1 MNTSILGVQW
11 ISRAQLIFLR
21 NLFLWTFCRTW
32 AEQYWAS
39 GRKPWGRFL
48 KQHSTGPVNFSWG
61 TVCIGKRSTSQKFAE
76 VEIST
81 CVHWAKNYWQGR
93 QSCILVFEKTSLR
106 ESILSGKKTLS
117 TKVSGLWG
125 RNRNF
130 VGLFQPRCQNRNLL
144 LQNNFQR
151 KKVFLKEITIFMMT
165 FES

>member
-11 ISRAQLIFLR
+11 ISRAKIIFLR
-21 NLFLWTFCRTW
+21 NLLMSNFCCTW

-61 TVCIGKRSTSQKFAE
+61 TVFIEKRSTSETSAA

-81 CVHWAKNYWQGR
+81 CRHSTKTFWQCC
-93 QSCILVFEKTSLR
+93 QSCILFLAKNSLKKN
-106 ESILSGKKTLS
+106 ILFGKKHLYECFGSLS
-117 TKVSGLWG
+117 EKSKFCRVFLAA
-125 RNRNF
+125 F
-130 VGLFQPRCQNRNLL
+130 PNRNLL

-151 KKVFLKEITIFMMT
+151 KKVFLKEISIFMMT